1 MPSLTRAPVERTQ
14 LCRKP
19 PGGPPPPGNQDNE
32 RPGKPTGTVPGV
44 IDSLRNVRFWF
55 TPSRLRGQGVT
66 PDYRFSL
73 ANERTF
79 LAWLRTAL
87 ALIGGGFAVDQF
99 LPGLRR
105 EWRVGL
111 ALALLGAGALCSLR
125 AVNHWVRCERAM
137 RRGEDLP
144 VTRFPA
150 LVSLV
155 VAVVAVAMVIV
166 VFVGRGK

>member
-1 MPSLTRAPVERTQ
+1 MSEFV
-14 LCRKP
+14 
-19 PGGPPPPGNQDNE
+19 
-32 RPGKPTGTVPGV
+32 
-44 IDSLRNVRFWF
+44 RNVRLWF
-55 TPSRLRGQGVT
+55 APQEIRQEGRT

-99 LPGLRR
+99 LPGLRWA
-105 EWRVGL
+105 WRAGL
-111 ALALLGAGALCSLR
+111 ALGLLAAGVLSALR

-144 VTRFPA
+144 PSRFPA
-150 LVSLV
+150 LLSIAI
-155 VAVVAVAMVIV
+155 AVVAVAMVVIV
-166 VFVGRGK
+166 LFGWAG

>member
-1 MPSLTRAPVERTQ
+1 MSNFVQ
-14 LCRKP
+14 
-19 PGGPPPPGNQDNE
+19 
-32 RPGKPTGTVPGV
+32 
-44 IDSLRNVRFWF
+44 SLRLWF
-55 TPSRLRGQGVT
+55 APERIREEGDT

-99 LPGLRR
+99 LPDLRWG
-105 EWRVGL
+105 WRIGL
-111 ALALLGAGALCSLR
+111 ALALLAAGVLSSLR

-144 VTRFPA
+144 VSRFPTLLSVA
-150 LVSLV
+150 
-155 VAVVAVAMVIV
+155 VAVVALAMVV
-166 VFVGRGK
+166 VVLFGWEG